1 MNDLIS
7 ANEKQRP
14 QVSLFVVEQKLRA
27 GNGLKQFVILG
38 SIKDMLKE
46 TILSRSVRV
55 ICAGGLALGMHA
67 AFAQEAAE
75 QPIQRVEITGSSIKR
90 IAAEASLPVQ
100 TFSQKDIQRTGVT
113 SVTDFIQQLPVMQGF
128 TASSDSVGGGGGGLT
143 TASIHGVGEAYTLV
157 LVNGRRIA
165 PATSGTTID
174 ISTIPLAAVDHIEVL
189 TDGASALY
197 GADAIAGVVNF
208 IMKKGA
214 APLTID
220 AKYSKPQHPGGTDR
234 TVSISKGFGDYEN
247 DGYSLFM
254 SYSHQ
259 DSDRLKA
266 SQRDFAKTGII
277 NFNDPK
283 TGTPLQFFNGSSRS
297 IPPNVTVGYLNAS
310 GAKKSVSVNPYLKIN
325 GKCPAAHV
333 DLGDGQC
340 YFDYTSSVEIAPEIK
355 RDGFWA
361 SGSLKLGNTGWK
373 AFSDISFNKS
383 HIYATIAPYP
393 AEFALA
399 KSSPL
404 FAKYVQ
410 PYLTAEQLNG
420 MTSATVKYRLQDLG
434 GRAYDYESKASNIVA
449 GVEGSAAGW
458 DINSAFI
465 FSRNKQPQN
474 YLGGFPLADKFDA
487 AIASGKLDP
496 FPYALG
502 EMPQDM
508 QEVLRSTQYVG
519 NYNTTDVK
527 VYGWDAHASRE
538 AFSMPAGP
546 AMLGVGVDFR
556 KTKFSQRA
564 NQAVAHAEILFDDNQ
579 PEYAFSRKSGGV
591 FGELE
596 TPITKEWSVTTSAR
610 YDRVTKLSDDL
621 NGGNVGDDQSAGTFK
636 VSTRWQPT
644 KSMVFRGAYGTGFK
658 VASMTQIGQ
667 PLADF
672 GVTGGTYNCPLSAAN
687 GLQNHPLAQY
697 CDTRGQLEVFQGGN
711 SGLKPEKSR
720 QWTLGAVFEPTSN
733 FSAKL
738 DLWSVE
744 IRDAVTS
751 VSEDLIA
758 NNPNKYIDLYTVK
771 HKASTGL
778 DTLAIKLLPINIGRQ
793 ENKGL
798 DYDFQYREKVW
809 EGKLTARLA
818 GTYIYHSKYTTP
830 GTNDSWESSLNVYGS
845 DNAVQFRN
853 VIAASLTYDIGRFT
867 HNLTGNFRNG
877 YKDKHHDV
885 ENCAVN
891 TNDANQD
898 CVDVQ
903 LDVPS
908 YTTFDWQTTFRAIKG
923 LDLTFGVKNLT
934 DRNPPLSLR
943 NTGSH
948 QLGYDPRYASPI
960 GRTYYIGAQYKY

>member
-1 MNDLIS
+1 
-7 ANEKQRP
+7 
-14 QVSLFVVEQKLRA
+14 
-27 GNGLKQFVILG
+27 
-38 SIKDMLKE
+38 MLKE
-46 TILSRSVRV
+46 TILSRSIRV

-100 TFSQKDIQRTGVT
+100 SFSQKDIARTGVT

-128 TASSDSVGGGGGGLT
+128 SVAADSVGGGGGGLT
-143 TASIHGVGEAYTLV
+143 TASIHGVGESYTLV

-174 ISTIPLAAVDHIEVL
+174 ISTIPLAAVERVEVL

-220 AKYSKPQHPGGTDR
+220 AKYSSPQHPGAKDR
-234 TVSISKGFGDYEN
+234 QVSISKGFGDYVN
-247 DGYSLFM
+247 DGYSLFL
-254 SYSHQ
+254 SFNHSETE
-259 DSDRLKA
+259 RLKA
-266 SQRDFAKTGII
+266 AQRDFAKTGII
-277 NFNDPK
+277 NFNDPN

-297 IPPNVTVGYLNAS
+297 IPPNVTVNYKT
-310 GAKKSVSVNPYLKIN
+310 GAINPTTGRPVTANVSVNPYLKLN

-340 YFDYTSSVEIAPEIK
+340 YFDYTSSVEISPEIK

-361 SGSLKLGNTGWK
+361 SGSLKLGESGWK
-373 AFSDISFNKS
+373 AFSDVSFNKS

-393 AEFALA
+393 AEFSLA
-399 KSSPL
+399 STSPL
-404 FAKYVQ
+404 FTKYVA
-410 PYLTAEQLNG
+410 PYLTPQQLSG
-420 MTSATVKYRLQDLG
+420 MNSATVKYRLQDLG
-434 GRAYDYESKASNIVA
+434 GRAYDYQSKATNIVA
-449 GVEGSAAGW
+449 GLDGNLAGW
-458 DINSAFI
+458 DINTALSY
-465 FSRNKQPQN
+465 SRNKQPQN

-487 AIASGKLDP
+487 AMASGQLDP

-502 EMPQDM
+502 EMPAAMQD
-508 QEVLRSTQYVG
+508 VLRSTQYTG

-527 VYGWDAHASRE
+527 VHGWDMRGSRE
-538 AFSMPAGP
+538 AFTLPAGA

-556 KTKFSQRA
+556 KTKYSQLA
-564 NQAVAHAEILFDDNQ
+564 NPAVANAEILFDDPQ
-579 PEYAFSRKSGGV
+579 SESAFSRKNSGV

-596 TPITKEWSVTTSAR
+596 APITKDWTVSTAVR
-610 YDRVTKLSDDL
+610 YDRVSKLTDEL
-621 NGGNVGDDQSAGTFK
+621 NGGNIGSDQSATTFK

-644 KSMVFRGAYGTGFK
+644 KTMLFRAAYGSGFK
-658 VASMTQIGQ
+658 VASMTQIGN
-667 PLADF
+667 PLVDF

-687 GLQNHPLAQY
+687 GLASHPLAQY

-711 SGLKPEKSR
+711 SELKPEKSR
-720 QWTLGAVFEPTSN
+720 QWSLGTVFEPSSN
-733 FSAKL
+733 FSAKV
-738 DLWSVE
+738 DVWGVE
-744 IRDAVTS
+744 IRNAVAN

-758 NNPNKYIDLYTVK
+758 TNPAKYIDLYTVK
-771 HKASTGL
+771 HKQSTGL
-778 DTLAIKLLPINIGRQ
+778 DKLAIKLLPINIGRQ
-793 ENKGL
+793 ENRGM
-798 DYDFQYREKVW
+798 DYDFIWRSNVW
-809 EGKLTARLA
+809 QGKLTGRLA
-818 GTYIYHSKYTTP
+818 GTYMFHSRYTTP
-830 GTNDSWESSLNVYGS
+830 GTDDSWETSLNQYGVDS
-845 DNAVQFRN
+845 AVQFRN
-853 VIAASLTYDIGRFT
+853 VVAGSLSYDIGRFT
-867 HNLTGNFRNG
+867 HNMTANYRNG

-891 TNDANQD
+891 TNDAAAE
-898 CVDVQ
+898 CVDVR

-908 YTTFDWQTTFRAIKG
+908 YTTFDWQTQFRAMKG
-923 LDLTFGVKNLT
+923 LELTFGIKNMF

-948 QLGYDPRYASPI
+948 QLGYDPRYASAV